1 MVRRET
7 APAPHAEWGELL
19 DASLTVKGS
28 LGDTYRRF
36 HPYSTTNCAFLLFQ
50 GCPIEP
56 IGTYQRWQQIGRQVI
71 KGASAFYVQRPIM
84 VKTGEVDETTGE
96 DRKIKRYKPVKSI
109 FPVSMTEGEPL
120 AEVDLP
126 AWSSARALAALAIRQ
141 VAFEGFDGNKQG
153 YSIGRDFAVNPAA
166 KYPQKTMFHEIGH
179 IALGHTLPDQL
190 AEYARHRGVAE
201 VQAEAVAHLSMTELG
216 LMTPEMASVSRAYLQ
231 SWKRS
236 TEIPDA
242 MIRQIFQ
249 ATDRILN
256 AGRASEGGEDVE
268 ISVA

>member
-1 MVRRET
+1 MGSRRSSVDLPPEI
-7 APAPHAEWGELL
+7 ANPDWSKLL
-19 DASLTVKGS
+19 DQALSVEGS
-28 LGDTYRRF
+28 LGNVYRRF
-36 HPYSTTNCAFLLFQ
+36 HNYSTSNCAFLLMQ

-56 IGTYQRWQQIGRQVI
+56 IATYQRWQQIGRQVI

-84 VKTGEVDETTGE
+84 VKTGEVDEKTGE

-141 VAFEGFDGNKQG
+141 VAFEDFDGNKQG

-179 IALGHTLPDQL
+179 IALGHTVPDQL

-231 SWKRS
+231 TWGGSKEVSDWH
-236 TEIPDA
+236 
-242 MIRQIFQ
+242 IRRVFQ
-249 ATDRILN
+249 ATDQILE
-256 AGRASEGGEDVE
+256 AGREQEQLPG
-268 ISVA
+268 